1 MKENKEKLRILMKK
15 VGLDPEVKYIED
27 TLKAKQELVKGLIEV
42 CPYID
47 NTVIICNEENKLLGL
62 PPNSVFEND
71 YILGDYF
78 VVGDDYENAGFKSLT
93 DEQIEQ
99 VTADI
104 KKRSF
109 KFTEKELKKIH
120 NNHSLEF
127 VDDYIRDI
135 VIPIDELAEEHIF
148 EEYEKNNH

>member
-1 MKENKEKLRILMKK
+1 MKDNKEKLRILMKK

-104 KKRSF
+104 KKRSYRYPDKILNF
-109 KFTEKELKKIH
+109 LKYEKDIRKHSKFI
-120 NNHSLEF
+120 
-127 VDDYIRDI
+127 DYYLIQAL
-135 VIPIDELAEEHIF
+135 IPDDELEEF
-148 EEYEKNNH
+148 KDYE